1 MCSIVVNIEERR
13 VNFMEDKVMKIFT
26 VNKFYALFVIIM
38 GYLII
43 NERDILDCAYFVI
56 ITFYYIKLKLHQR
69 GII

>member
-1 MCSIVVNIEERR
+1 
-13 VNFMEDKVMKIFT
+13 MEDKVMKIFT